1 MLLGGPSE
9 LSLHGL
15 SASACPI
22 SEREGEGWRKGEGGR
37 EKKKEGS
44 GGGRSRP
51 QEGVREGGSEGVKR

>member
-37 EKKKEGS
+37 EGEKEG
-44 GGGRSRP
+44 GEWRWK
-51 QEGVREGGSEGVKR
+51 E